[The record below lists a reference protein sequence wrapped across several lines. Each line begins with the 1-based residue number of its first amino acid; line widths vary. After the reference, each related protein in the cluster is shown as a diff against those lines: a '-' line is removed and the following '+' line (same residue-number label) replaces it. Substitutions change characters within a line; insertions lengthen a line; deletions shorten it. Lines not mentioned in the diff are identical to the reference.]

1 MRISRSTNPRIGRR
15 GLLLGMSSLSAL
27 FCVQATRA
35 ATLSGGALRSGV
47 VHQKFMSVSSLLV
60 PHKLNEAIGMRTA
73 DAMIATVPDFPQH
86 LEQLASFIEAKK
98 PADVEELMEALPE
111 VSLKNAAQSI
121 IESWYTG
128 AVQGASTISV
138 ISYEEALMFKV
149 TSDVMTIPSYA
160 ISGPNG
166 WTADAPPL
174 SQLPIF

>member
-1 MRISRSTNPRIGRR
+1 MRISRSTSLRLQRR
-15 GLLLGMSSLSAL
+15 GLLLGMSSLSAF
-27 FCVQATRA
+27 FCAQSAYAVP
-35 ATLSGGALRSGV
+35 LGGGALRPGS
-47 VHQKFMSVSSLLV
+47 VHQKFMTASALLV
-60 PHKLNEAIGMRTA
+60 PHKLNENIGIRTA
-73 DAMIATVPDFPQH
+73 DAMIATVPDFTQH
-86 LEQLASFIEAKK
+86 LEQLSSFIDDKK
-98 PADVEELMEALPE
+98 PADVEGLMVALPDAA
-111 VSLKNAAQSI
+111 LKNAAQGI
-121 IESWYTG
+121 IEAWYTG